1 MKTNYCGRFILIIVH
16 LFNRNDARLYSKQTK
31 NTSKSKTEEDP
42 ISLGKVFFDS
52 RKAEIEKLKQNAD
65 THPYPNK
72 FNITCTILE
81 YNQKYNRLANGEVL
95 EDVTERVAGRILSI
109 RKAGSKLYF
118 FDLQS
123 DGAKLQVKVHEQMY
137 ERKEEFIAELTK
149 FHRGDIIGV
158 EGLPSRTKSGEL
170 SINSKTVTCNSS
182 LLNILLYNVCYRL
195 IVF

>member
-1 MKTNYCGRFILIIVH
+1 MQTNYCGRLILFIVH
-16 LFNRNDARLYSKQTK
+16 LFNRNEARFYSKQTK
-31 NTSKSKTEEDP
+31 HTSKSKTEEDP

-52 RKAEIEKLKQNAD
+52 RKAEIEKLKQNSD

-72 FNITCTILE
+72 FDNTCTILE
-81 YNQKYNRLANGEVL
+81 YNQKYNRLAHGEVL

-109 RKAGSKLYF
+109 RKAGSKLFF

-123 DGAKLQVKVHEQMY
+123 DGAKLQVKVHEQTY

-170 SINSKTVTCNSS
+170 SINSKTVSRNSV
-182 LLNILLYNVCYRL
+182 LDNVFFHDIIL
-195 IVF
+195 